1 MAFGQE
7 ALMKKIINMAI
18 FAGISVLLLSFFPTP
33 EMPEGMRNSLQYFF
47 DLLFEWDFIIPA
59 RTIMNS
65 ILIAVS
71 LEVSIA
77 ILYGFIFAYR
87 LSGIKK

>member
-1 MAFGQE
+1 MALGQE
-7 ALMKKIINMAI
+7 ALAKKLLNMAI

-33 EMPEGMRNSLQYFF
+33 EMPEGMKNALHYFF

-59 RTIMNS
+59 RTIINALT
-65 ILIAVS
+65 IIVG

-87 LSGIKK
+87 LSGVKK

>member
-7 ALMKKIINMAI
+7 ALVKKLLNMAI
-18 FAGISVLLLSFFPTP
+18 FAGISVLLLSLFPTP
-33 EMPEGMRNSLQYFF
+33 EMPEGMKTALQYFF

-59 RTIMNS
+59 RTIMNA
-65 ILIAVS
+65 ITITVG
-71 LEVSIA
+71 LELAIA